1 MFNRKLSPE
10 EKSVRGSLV
19 TGLSE
24 SEVRLLDIYEGD
36 VRLSIHAFTRY
47 NFRITD
53 YSDLRVMITG
63 ICP

>member
-24 SEVRLLDIYEGD
+24 SDMRLLDIYEGD
-36 VRLSIHAFTRY
+36 VSPFHR
-47 NFRITD
+47 NFMTTSLD
-53 YSDLRVMITG
+53 N
-63 ICP
+63 

>member
-24 SEVRLLDIYEGD
+24 SDVMLLDIYEGD
-36 VRLSIHAFTRY
+36 VRLSIETLSLIHA
-47 NFRITD
+47 
-53 YSDLRVMITG
+53 SDN
-63 ICP
+63 